1 MTNPSN
7 NLNTPDGSDASN
19 QSSVPP
25 QMPVPPQPPQTPVP
39 PPPPP
44 QQEQFQSQ
52 PQSQSQSQPHNPYAP
67 PQSDSMAYDNMGQS
81 DGNHFGLRAEPRK
94 CEAGRGIS
102 WLTEA
107 FNMFKDNWLLW
118 IGMILVYWV
127 IMIVTSMIPLVNMLV
142 YLFLFH
148 FVAGFMVVCAEQE
161 EGYQPTF
168 GSMFSAFQTHL
179 VDLIVLALLY
189 FLVAILAFI
198 PMVIGMIVAFGGA
211 VSAGV
216 MSADIPDFSAF
227 MGSGSVLIFL
237 MSFLVTMLFFI
248 PILMAVYIAPA
259 LIVLH
264 DIKPIEAMKMSF
276 KGCLKNMMP
285 FLLFGLIVMFIFPV
299 VTVFTLGLGLLV
311 LAPMMSIS
319 NYAVYRDVWSERMIG
334 E

>member
-1 MTNPSN
+1 MTNPTN
-7 NLNTPDGSDASN
+7 NPNTPDSSDVSN

-25 QMPVPPQPPQTPVP
+25 QMPVPPQSPQTP

-44 QQEQFQSQ
+44 QQEQLQSPPPFQSQ
-52 PQSQSQSQPHNPYAP
+52 AQPHNPYAP

-81 DGNHFGLRAEPRK
+81 DGSHFGLLADPRK

-107 FNMFKDNWLLW
+107 FNVFKDNWLLW

-127 IMIVTSMIPLVNMLV
+127 ILFITGMIPLVNMLV

-148 FVAGFMVVCAEQE
+148 FTAGFMMVCAEQE

-168 GSMFSAFQTHL
+168 GTMFSAFQTHL
-179 VDLIVLALLY
+179 VDLIILALLY

-211 VSAGV
+211 LSAGV
-216 MSADIPDFSAF
+216 MSADSPDFSAL

-264 DIKPIEAMKMSF
+264 DIKPLEAMKMSF
-276 KGCLKNMMP
+276 KGCLKNMIP
-285 FLLFGLIVMFIFPV
+285 FLLFGLIIMFVFPV

-311 LAPMMSIS
+311 LVPVVIIS